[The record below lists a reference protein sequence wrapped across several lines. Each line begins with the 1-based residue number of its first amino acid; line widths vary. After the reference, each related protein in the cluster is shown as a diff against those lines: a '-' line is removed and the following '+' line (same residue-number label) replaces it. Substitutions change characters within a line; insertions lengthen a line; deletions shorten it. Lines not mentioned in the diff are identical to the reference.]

1 MNTANRN
8 ANFYDVIR
16 DRRSVRVYDPAY
28 TISDEEIKE
37 LLGEA
42 MLAPSGTNLN
52 PWRFMVF
59 TDPELKQKLLP
70 MALGQKQVA
79 DASAVILVLGDM
91 DAYTVENAD
100 KINQRAVD
108 AGYMTEQIKETIN
121 NSVQGY
127 YGPVSEQTKKEWQ
140 MLDGGLLAMQ
150 LMLAAKARGYDTVPM
165 LGYNTEEFR
174 KEFNVPDNLVNVLMI
189 TLGKAAQPGFPTV
202 RLGVDEV
209 TTWNGKI

>member
-16 DRRSVRVYDPAY
+16 DRRSVRVYDPSY
-28 TISDEEIKE
+28 KISDEEIKE

-127 YGPVSEQTKKEWQ
+127 YGSVSEQTKKEWQ

-209 TTWNGKI
+209 TTWNGNI

>member
-16 DRRSVRVYDPAY
+16 DRRSVRVYDPSY
-28 TISDEEIKE
+28 TISNEEIKE

-121 NSVQGY
+121 KSVQGY
-127 YGPVSEQTKKEWQ
+127 YDHVSEQTKKEWQ

-209 TTWNGKI
+209 TTWNGNI

>member
-1 MNTANRN
+1 MKKENRT

-16 DRRSVRVYDPAY
+16 DRRSVRFYDSSVKM
-28 TISDEEIKE
+28 TDEEIKE
-37 LLGEA
+37 LLEEA

-59 TDPELKQKLLP
+59 TDQALKEKLLP
-70 MALGQKQVA
+70 MASGQQQVV
-79 DASAVILVLGDM
+79 DASAVIVVLGDM
-91 DAYTVENAD
+91 DAYTLENAD

-108 AGYMTEQIKETIN
+108 AGFMTKEIKDRIN

-127 YGPVSEQTKKEWQ
+127 YGSVSEQVKKEWQ

-150 LMLAAKARGYDTVPM
+150 FMLAAKARGYDTVPM
-165 LGYNTEEFR
+165 LGYSIEEFR
-174 KEFNVPDNLVNVLMI
+174 KEFNVPENLVNVLMI
-189 TLGKAAQPGFPTV
+189 AVGKAKEPGFPTV

-209 TTWNGKI
+209 TSWNGEL

>member
-16 DRRSVRVYDPAY
+16 DRRSVRVYDPSY
-28 TISDEEIKE
+28 KISDEEIKE

-70 MALGQKQVA
+70 LALGQKQVA

-127 YGPVSEQTKKEWQ
+127 YGSVSEQTKKEWQ

-209 TTWNGKI
+209 TTWNGNI